1 MTDRHVR
8 TDGGDDGGDSGGS
21 GGERGSSGGER
32 GNSGGDG
39 GASNSES
46 RVREGHLSGDD
57 LTAYVCKDGH
67 ATFPGHQRCPACGEV
82 QSTTLDLSAT
92 RAEVVT
98 WTTSTATPPGVREPN
113 HLAIVEFDLE
123 AALETAGGFTPG
135 TVQGPVRTLA
145 QLTTGDVES
154 GDVVEPTHVEELREP
169 GAGIREPDSQ
179 SWDGYRF
186 RPVED

>member
-1 MTDRHVR
+1 MTSDNLR
-8 TDGGDDGGDSGGS
+8 TDGGNGSDGDDGGPSG
-21 GGERGSSGGER
+21 E
-32 GNSGGDG
+32 
-39 GASNSES
+39 ES
-46 RVREGHLSGDD
+46 RVREGRLSGDD
-57 LTAYVCKDGH
+57 LTAYVCTNGH
-67 ATFPGHQRCPACGEV
+67 ATFPGHQRCPECGEV

-92 RAEVVT
+92 RAAVVT

-113 HLAIVEFDLE
+113 HLAIVEFDLD
-123 AALETAGGFTPG
+123 AALDAANGFTPG
-135 TVQGPVRTLA
+135 TVEGPVRTLA

-154 GDVVEPTHVEELREP
+154 GDVVEPTYVEELREP